1 MNAKISESLGLV
13 TISEANAME
22 ILPPVGNDEV
32 LSDSV
37 DDAQAE
43 ADRQYARENMKEIIE
58 QGTGALDAML
68 DIARAT
74 EDPRAFEVF
83 SSIMKT
89 LIDANKSLVG
99 LNNNSAR
106 KSSKSQKDNQDENKN
121 TTTNNLFVGSTKEI
135 AEILNRER
143 K

>member
-22 ILPPVGNDEV
+22 ILPPLGNDEV
-32 LSDSV
+32 LSNDTE
-37 DDAQAE
+37 DAQSE

-83 SSIMKT
+83 SNIMKT
-89 LIDANKSLVG
+89 LIDANKSLVS